1 MKEKNQSERKK
12 EGWKPEAPSGEE
24 AIAEDER
31 SLDIGESGQFAPG
44 GYYNQQGVAQP
55 RRSSL
60 DELDDEENVP
70 PGRR

>member
-12 EGWKPEAPSGEE
+12 EGWMPDAPSGEE
-24 AIAEDER
+24 SIAEDER
-31 SLDIGESGQFAPG
+31 SLDTGESGQFAPG

-55 RRSSL
+55 GRRSL
-60 DELDDEENVP
+60 DELDEENMP